1 MDALL
6 NELKLIPGV
15 MGSFVHSN
23 TKGVVGSNLPTL
35 FRKEA
40 LKQVGALLGRV
51 LKLSETTGIEI
62 SSFEVKYEEAM
73 LLVKQIDKDACFII
87 VCEPG
92 ISMPLINMSTS
103 MLIPELKSAVINAQ
117 ASPAESAAPV
127 KKTASAA
134 VSSPDVDPD
143 KLMTEGPLAPALKE
157 IKIQLARSIGPI
169 ANLVMSDC
177 LESWCQQGAPGKN
190 RLKDLVKILAAEI
203 GDRDLEAKFYNEIKH
218 LV

>member
-1 MDALL
+1 MEALL

-40 LKQVGALLGRV
+40 LKQVGALLGRI
-51 LKLSETTGIEI
+51 LKLSETTGIDI
-62 SSFEVKYEEAM
+62 SNFEVKYDEAL

-87 VCEPG
+87 VCETAV
-92 ISMPLINMSTS
+92 SLPLINMSTS
-103 MLIPELKSAVINAQ
+103 MLIPELRTAVTN
-117 ASPAESAAPV
+117 APV
-127 KKTASAA
+127 ATAEVPGTARKPAPAA
-134 VSSPDVDPD
+134 VAADVDSE
-143 KLMTEGPLAPALKE
+143 KLLTEGPLAATLKE
-157 IKIQLARSIGPI
+157 MKINLARAIGPI
-169 ANLVMSDC
+169 ANLVMTDS

-190 RLKDLVKILAAEI
+190 RLKDLVKLLAAEI
-203 GDRDLEAKFYNEIKH
+203 GDRELEAKFYNDIKH